1 MTLSCPSRP
10 RLAACLLALAL
21 AGCNSLSPTP
31 PPATRVFDSERF
43 DNAAPYSRAFAFNP
57 AAACQAAR
65 RALLSQGYM
74 LYMEEA
80 ARLHGRKFF
89 RPANGQVVEL
99 AINVVCLP
107 GTAAGSTGAVVF
119 ATAWQDAFITK
130 RNPVAASVGM
140 PVLGNLS
147 MPVASTED
155 SLIKVGVETVQDPD
169 YYARFFTLLQ
179 DTAQP

>member
-1 MTLSCPSRP
+1 M
-10 RLAACLLALAL
+10 
-21 AGCNSLSPTP
+21 
-31 PPATRVFDSERF
+31 
-43 DNAAPYSRAFAFNP
+43 
-57 AAACQAAR
+57 
-65 RALLSQGYM
+65 
-74 LYMEEA
+74 
-80 ARLHGRKFF
+80 
-89 RPANGQVVEL
+89 

-169 YYARFFTLLQ
+169 YYARFFALLQ